1 MRPRLSRRCER
12 RDTLSEW
19 PELRD
24 AVDGE
29 LKDLVAELDS
39 VQPLLDKV
47 FAAEPDAIEL
57 RAIAATL
64 HAYYNGVERVF
75 VLIAKHFSEL
85 PAESHTWHRDLLKQ
99 MSTSTDHR
107 PRVISDELRDELS
120 QLLGFRHYLSP
131 RVSDEAEVGSH
142 QTARET
148 SRALQTGFQARSLR
162 VPCDSRP
169 MKRAAINRSSR
180 GAA

>member
-1 MRPRLSRRCER
+1 M
-12 RDTLSEW
+12 SES

-64 HAYYNGVERVF
+64 HAYYNGVER
-75 VLIAKHFSEL
+75 
-85 PAESHTWHRDLLKQ
+85 
-99 MSTSTDHR
+99 
-107 PRVISDELRDELS
+107 
-120 QLLGFRHYLSP
+120 
-131 RVSDEAEVGSH
+131 
-142 QTARET
+142 
-148 SRALQTGFQARSLR
+148 
-162 VPCDSRP
+162 
-169 MKRAAINRSSR
+169 
-180 GAA
+180 

>member
-1 MRPRLSRRCER
+1 M
-12 RDTLSEW
+12 SEL

-29 LKDLVAELDS
+29 LKELVAELDS
-39 VQPLLDKV
+39 VQPLLAKV

-107 PRVISDELRDELS
+107 PRVISNELRDELS
-120 QLLGFRHYLSP
+120 QLLGFRHFFRHAYPMRLKWDLIRPLVKHLELS
-131 RVSDEAEVGSH
+131 RRAFKREVYAFLATLD
-142 QTARET
+142 Q
-148 SRALQTGFQARSLR
+148 
-162 VPCDSRP
+162 
-169 MKRAAINRSSR
+169 
-180 GAA
+180 